1 MANLKKCVNGHF
13 YDSDLSDTCPYCTNE
28 SYHNPASQPN
38 STPNSQHISVQSLL
52 KSSKMPWFIVGI
64 FVIIVVI
71 LLFILI
77 SISSDARKAQ
87 QLLNESEHKIKLYD
101 EMAIS
106 CGTHKSSSYYAS
118 TPIVFLDADEA
129 PKRLDLYCSIK
140 DNNGKTPTIQREI
153 YYCGLT
159 DSSYKDNF
167 QRYGDN
173 LTAEWGEWQAGN
185 PHTYLM
191 LSSKSKYGGLFILN
205 FTNDINDTEFRVFV
219 VVRPK
224 KS

>member
-1 MANLKKCVNGHF
+1 
-13 YDSDLSDTCPYCTNE
+13 
-28 SYHNPASQPN
+28 
-38 STPNSQHISVQSLL
+38 
-52 KSSKMPWFIVGI
+52 MPWCIVGI
-64 FVIIVVI
+64 LAIVVFI
-71 LLFILI
+71 LSLMLI
-77 SISSDARKAQ
+77 SIASDAKNAKQ
-87 QLLNESEHKIKLYD
+87 SLNENEHKLKLYD

-106 CGTHKSSSYYAS
+106 CGTHKYSSYYAS
-118 TPIVFLDADEA
+118 TPIVFLEADEA
-129 PKRLDLYCSIK
+129 PKRLDIYCSIR
-140 DNNGKTPTIQREI
+140 DSNGNTPTIQREI

-167 QRYGDN
+167 QRYGDD
-173 LTAEWGEWQAGN
+173 LTAEWGEWQAGD

-205 FTNDINDTEFRVFV
+205 FTNDINDAEFRVFV